1 MGRGD
6 GLRLVFAVL
15 LLGVAAAA
23 GWTAAGLTPTDRAA
37 EQATTAGHGLTSL
50 PMAAQGPV
58 SVAVAV
64 ADR

>member
-1 MGRGD
+1 MGRSD
-6 GLRLVFAVL
+6 GLRLVLAIL

-23 GWTAAGLTPTDRAA
+23 GCTAAGLTPTDRAA